1 LHHRVGLYLRGWKR
15 PKKRFKKTTYLRCIL
30 DNAYQQANNRP
41 ETTKQLPDTQPKH
54 LAQIT
59 MDNKRGKGLS
69 FAKRIYAPR
78 VIGSGFGGIGLMAA
92 LYPLDRSAWV
102 WVLLLIN
109 AFAWPHL
116 AYQLSSRATYPYRA
130 ERRNILIDSLCG
142 GFWAASIQFNPLPT
156 VIIVSMMMMHNVAAG
171 GPKLLLR
178 GALAQLAGALIASLL
193 FGIAFTPHT
202 TSLQVYACVPVLILY
217 PFAVGMVSY
226 GLAITLAE
234 HKRTLST
241 LSRTD
246 SLTGL
251 LNHGYWK
258 DLLQLS
264 FLKCQENHSTA
275 TLVLIDID
283 HFKNINDTYGHIV
296 GDSVLRQLSKELKN
310 NLRAEDLAGRY
321 GGDEFCVILP
331 NRSLAQ
337 TTEIM
342 ERLRHV
348 FANFQYCD
356 EPDLNVSLSI
366 GLATCR
372 PEFLH
377 ANMWLNEADK
387 ALYIAKNTGRNK
399 ISVGAADTLPESV
412 LSGSSG

>member
-1 LHHRVGLYLRGWKR
+1 
-15 PKKRFKKTTYLRCIL
+15 
-30 DNAYQQANNRP
+30 
-41 ETTKQLPDTQPKH
+41 
-54 LAQIT
+54 

-78 VIGSGFGGIGLMAA
+78 VIGSGFGSVGLMAA
-92 LYPLDRSAWV
+92 LYPLERSTWV
-102 WVLLLIN
+102 WALLLIN
-109 AFAWPHL
+109 AFVWPHL
-116 AYQLSSRATYPYRA
+116 AYQLSSRATYPYRT

-142 GFWAASIQFNPLPT
+142 GFWAGVIQFNPLPT

-171 GPKLLLR
+171 GPKLLWR
-178 GALAQLAGALIASLL
+178 GALAQLAGAVIASLL
-193 FGIAFTPHT
+193 FGFAFTAHT
-202 TSLQVYACVPVLILY
+202 TSVQVYACVPVLILY

-234 HKRTLST
+234 HKRTLRT

-251 LNHGYWK
+251 LNHGSWK

-264 FLKCQENHSTA
+264 YQQSLERHSPA
-275 TLVLIDID
+275 TLALIDID
-283 HFKNINDTYGHIV
+283 HFKQINDTYGHIV
-296 GDSVLRQLSKELKN
+296 GDSVLRQLSKELKD

-331 NRSLAQ
+331 NRTLEQAR
-337 TTEIM
+337 EIM

-348 FANFQYCD
+348 FANYQHAD
-356 EPDLNVSLSI
+356 EPDLCVSLSI

-372 PEFLH
+372 PEFPH
-377 ANMWLNEADK
+377 ASMWLNEADK

-412 LSGSSG
+412 LSNGPL